1 MDSQQR
7 KIAEHI
13 QRMKIVMG
21 RKKWENGSKF
31 KTHYF
36 LKQIEKGRVLLQK
49 SGAVKKQQRK
59 LLLLLN

>member
-13 QRMKIVMG
+13 QRMKIVMR

-31 KTHYF
+31 KTYYF